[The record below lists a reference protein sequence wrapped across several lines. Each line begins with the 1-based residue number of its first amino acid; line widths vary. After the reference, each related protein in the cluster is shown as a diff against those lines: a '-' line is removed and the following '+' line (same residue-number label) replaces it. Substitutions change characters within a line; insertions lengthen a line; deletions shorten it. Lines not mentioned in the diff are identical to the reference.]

1 MAGKFFKSLRNILK
15 AIINLDVDQI
25 ALEIARTTEHKKL
38 VISLNTEGL
47 PTSQLFEL
55 GEDSEGLKL
64 DDIGG
69 GYTLFTI
76 YEKLKFD
83 QPVDRVTLKDTGAF
97 YRTFDVRPFNGGFTI
112 EADTFKDGDNLENR
126 WGKDIVGLNDD
137 NLNILIEFYK
147 ERILE
152 KVRSNIRKS

>member
-15 AIINLDVDQI
+15 DIINLDVDQI

-97 YRTFDVRPFNGGFTI
+97 YRTFDVRPFKGGFTI
-112 EADTFKDGDNLENR
+112 EADTFKDGDNLEDS

>member
-1 MAGKFFKSLRNILK
+1 MAKFFKPIRDILMS
-15 AIINLDVDQI
+15 IINLDVDDI
-25 ALEIARTTEHKKL
+25 AFEIARTNTFKKL

-55 GEDSEGLKL
+55 GEDSEGKRL

-76 YEKLKFD
+76 YEKLKFN
-83 QPVDRVTLKDTGAF
+83 QPIDRVTLKDTGDF
-97 YRTFDVRPFNGGFTI
+97 YRSFTVIPYKGGFKI

-126 WGKDIVGLNDD
+126 WGNNIVGLSQE
-137 NLNILIEFYK
+137 NLEIIVNLYIEK
-147 ERILE
+147 INE
-152 KVRSNIRKS
+152 KVRQRIAIA